1 MAHYP
6 KRDWRRH
13 APPFS
18 LGVSEL
24 ALLHIQVNPMGN
36 FIGWLGALLLIFLAG
51 FGLTQWLNLPFGNF
65 IDWGIGASIFVWLII
80 IVTVPWNVYFQ
91 SKAVLN
97 QATISKEKGINVD
110 DNQLPYVKSLAQKS
124 LGLALALHV
133 ISAIA
138 LYVLAS
144 SGIGTI
150 GYVGAIAALLLTILR
165 PAISAY
171 EYISQR
177 LSAIYQQI
185 DYPREDV
192 MELRQRFANLEESV
206 RQINEQLSSENPYS
220 WVTKYAQ
227 FSEETRKD
235 LSRLGANLEDLRATN
250 ERDHER
256 LVRESRQAI
265 AQLSTDSQF
274 LEHVREIIRFFKSA

>member
-1 MAHYP
+1 MS
-6 KRDWRRH
+6 K
-13 APPFS
+13 
-18 LGVSEL
+18 
-24 ALLHIQVNPMGN
+24 

-65 IDWGIGASIFVWLII
+65 IDWVIGASIFVWLII
-80 IVTVPWNVYFQ
+80 IVTVPWNLYFQ

-97 QATISKEKGINVD
+97 QATISQERGINID
-110 DNQLPYVKSLAQKS
+110 EKQLPYVRSLAKRA
-124 LGLALALHV
+124 LGLALGLHI

-144 SGIGTI
+144 SGVGTV
-150 GYVGAIAALLLTILR
+150 GYVGAIAALLLTVLR

-177 LSAIYQQI
+177 LRSISQQI
-185 DYPREDV
+185 EYPREDIT
-192 MELRQRFANLEESV
+192 ELRQRFANLENSV
-206 RQINEQLSSENPYS
+206 RQINDELLSKENPYS
-220 WVTKYAQ
+220 WLSKYEQ
-227 FSEETRKD
+227 FADETRKD
-235 LSRLGANLEDLRATN
+235 LSKLGANIEDLRATN
-250 ERDHER
+250 DREHER

>member
-1 MAHYP
+1 
-6 KRDWRRH
+6 
-13 APPFS
+13 
-18 LGVSEL
+18 
-24 ALLHIQVNPMGN
+24 MGK

-80 IVTVPWNVYFQ
+80 IVTVPWNLYFQ
-91 SKAVLN
+91 SKAILN
-97 QATISKEKGINVD
+97 QATISQERGINID
-110 DNQLPYVKSLAQKS
+110 EQQLPYVRSLAQRS
-124 LGLALALHV
+124 LGLALGLHV

-144 SGIGTI
+144 SGVGTV
-150 GYVGAIAALLLTILR
+150 GYVGAIAALLLTVLR

-177 LSAIYQQI
+177 LRSISQQI
-185 DYPREDV
+185 EYPREDIT
-192 MELRQRFANLEESV
+192 ELRQRFANLENSL
-206 RQINEQLSSENPYS
+206 RQINDELLSKENPYS
-220 WVTKYAQ
+220 WLSKYEQ
-227 FSEETRKD
+227 FADETRKD
-235 LSRLGANLEDLRATN
+235 LSRLGANIEDLRATN
-250 ERDHER
+250 DREHER

>member
-1 MAHYP
+1 
-6 KRDWRRH
+6 
-13 APPFS
+13 
-18 LGVSEL
+18 
-24 ALLHIQVNPMGN
+24 MGN
-36 FIGWLGALLLIFLAG
+36 FIGWLGALILIFLAG

-65 IDWGIGASIFVWLII
+65 IDWVIGASIFVWLII

-97 QATISKEKGINVD
+97 QAAISKEKGINVD

-124 LGLALALHV
+124 LGLALGLHV
-133 ISAIA
+133 VSAIS
-138 LYVLAS
+138 LYALAS
-144 SGIGTI
+144 SGVGTV

-177 LSAIYQQI
+177 LRSISQQI

-206 RQINEQLSSENPYS
+206 RQINEQLNEQLSSENPYS
-220 WVTKYAQ
+220 WVAKYAQ

-250 ERDHER
+250 DRDHER

>member
-1 MAHYP
+1 
-6 KRDWRRH
+6 
-13 APPFS
+13 
-18 LGVSEL
+18 
-24 ALLHIQVNPMGN
+24 MGN

-97 QATISKEKGINVD
+97 QAAISKEKGINVD

>member
-1 MAHYP
+1 MS
-6 KRDWRRH
+6 K
-13 APPFS
+13 
-18 LGVSEL
+18 
-24 ALLHIQVNPMGN
+24 

-51 FGLTQWLNLPFGNF
+51 FGLTQWLNLPFGSF
-65 IDWGIGASIFVWLII
+65 IDWVIGASIFVWLII

-97 QATISKEKGINVD
+97 QAEISKDKGIAID
-110 DNQLPYVKSLAQKS
+110 ENQLPYVRSLSQKS
-124 LGLALALHV
+124 LGLAIALHL

-165 PAISAY
+165 PTISAY
-171 EYISQR
+171 EYIAQR
-177 LSAIYQQI
+177 LRLISQQI

-192 MELRQRFANLEESV
+192 IELRQRFANLEESV
-206 RQINEQLSSENPYS
+206 RQINEQLSTENPYS
-220 WVTKYAQ
+220 WVTKYEQ
-227 FSEETRKD
+227 FADETRKD
-235 LSRLGANLEDLRATN
+235 LSKLGANIEDLRATN
-250 ERDHER
+250 DRDHDR

-265 AQLSTDSQF
+265 AQLSADSQF
-274 LEHVREIIRFFKSA
+274 LEQVREIIRFFKSA